1 MKSRLVEDTLID
13 CPRHL
18 NQNLNRQS
26 RSATSEF
33 GRKFTAERLGPGGIE
48 VHRRGQFKR
57 PAKGQPSL
65 PIKMRRAGFYA
76 RLRGEQKIDGKKFRI
91 ATRNPAMVS
100 HELGLTVRADRGGFL
115 PVPLRDQPEGISPRQ
130 REQAIVLRLM
140 GHNPILVVKLDNGDF
155 VAIAVLVKQVKMK
168 ARLGF
173 LRTWSAYESGQLP
186 GRLDK
191 AIVDTLKRA
200 GIEPPPG
207 EGGSE

>member
-1 MKSRLVEDTLID
+1 MEDTLID
-13 CPRHL
+13 SPKHL
-18 NQNLNRQS
+18 NANLNRQS

-33 GRKFTAERLGPGGIE
+33 GRQFTAERLGPGGIE
-48 VHRRGQFKR
+48 IHRRGQFKK

-65 PIKMRRAGFYA
+65 PIKMRRAGFVA
-76 RLRGEQKIDGKKFRI
+76 RLRGEQKIDRKRLRI
-91 ATRNPAMVS
+91 STRNPAMVS

-115 PVPLRDQPEGISPRQ
+115 PVPLKDQPEGISPRQ
-130 REQAIVLRLM
+130 REQAIVLRLL

-173 LRTWSAYESGQLP
+173 IRTWLGYEGSKLP

-191 AIVDTLKRA
+191 AVTDTLKRA
-200 GIEPPPG
+200 GIQPPPG
-207 EGGSE
+207 ESAE